1 MLVKLTVEY
10 DGTNFC
16 GWQLQPN
23 EPTIQGTLERAL
35 TTVLRE
41 PVRLRAAGR
50 TDAGVHAR
58 GQVVVFHAARMP
70 ELGSLSKSVNAL
82 AGPDIS
88 VVGAELVPESF
99 DPRRSARS
107 RLYAYYLL
115 NRRAP
120 SPLWQNRAWH
130 VCYPLDAGAM
140 GEAAA
145 LLIGEHDFSSFRDA
159 HCDATNPVRRG
170 IRSDVRS
177 DGDVIVYNIET
188 SAFLRH
194 MVRTIVGTLV
204 AVGSGALSV
213 ERFHEILLARD
224 RTQAGVTAPAH
235 GLYLMAVRY

>member
-1 MLVKLTVEY
+1 MLVKLTLEY

-58 GQVVVFHAARMP
+58 GQVVVFNATRTP
-70 ELGSLSKSVNAL
+70 ELGALSRSVNAL

-88 VVGAELVPESF
+88 VVGAELVPEGF

-130 VCYPLDAGAM
+130 VSYPLDVGAM

-145 LLIGEHDFSSFRDA
+145 LLIGEQDFSSFRDA
-159 HCDATNPVRRG
+159 NCDATNPVRRG
-170 IRSDVRS
+170 IRSDVSR

-188 SAFLRH
+188 NAFLRH

-213 ERFHEILLARD
+213 ERFHEILLTRD

-235 GLYLMAVRY
+235 GLYLMEVRY

>member
-1 MLVKLTVEY
+1 MLVKLTLEY

-16 GWQLQPN
+16 GWQLQPS

-41 PVRLRAAGR
+41 TVRLRAAGR

-58 GQVVVFHAARMP
+58 GQVAVFRATRTP
-70 ELGSLSKSVNAL
+70 ELGSLSRSVNAL

-88 VVGAELVPESF
+88 VVGAELVPEGF

-107 RLYAYYLL
+107 RLYAYYML

-120 SPLWQNRAWH
+120 SPLWRKRAWH
-130 VCYPLDAGAM
+130 VSYPLDVGAM

-159 HCDATNPVRRG
+159 NCDATNPVRRG
-170 IRSDVRS
+170 IRSDVSR

-188 SAFLRH
+188 TAFLRH

-204 AVGSGALSV
+204 AVGSGSLSV

-224 RTQAGVTAPAH
+224 RTRAGVTAPAH